1 MFSRSYAIMTF
12 QHDTAHLIRQGHVWA
27 RSIKLHGFVSS
38 IEAKSLLGITLR
50 HFYSLIG
57 RSLFPMRRNRRLY
70 LRVSE
75 IAQVQRQRQVRIR
88 RSRGTKPCREGVIL
102 MPTKADLEH
111 RVAVLEEALEEAC
124 DLIKDVL
131 ETEDESESAD

>member
-1 MFSRSYAIMTF
+1 
-12 QHDTAHLIRQGHVWA
+12 
-27 RSIKLHGFVSS
+27 
-38 IEAKSLLGITLR
+38 
-50 HFYSLIG
+50 
-57 RSLFPMRRNRRLY
+57 
-70 LRVSE
+70 
-75 IAQVQRQRQVRIR
+75 
-88 RSRGTKPCREGVIL
+88 

>member
-1 MFSRSYAIMTF
+1 MFG
-12 QHDTAHLIRQGHVWA
+12 QDL
-27 RSIKLHGFVSS
+27 LSS
-38 IEAKSLLGITLR
+38 MGLC
-50 HFYSLIG
+50 
-57 RSLFPMRRNRRLY
+57 RRLRPRACWASRFGISTGSLAEVY
-70 LRVSE
+70 SQCAGIDGSTFEFLKLLRFSAKDKYGFE
-75 IAQVQRQRQVRIR
+75 GPEGRNLAGR
-88 RSRGTKPCREGVIL
+88 GVIL